1 MKRRLYFKM
10 RLIRKIGFEKGVTM
24 SMPKLM
30 SALVAMLI
38 PFSTFAVVPLVVDD
52 ADPVD
57 PRHLQISSGLQFNRT
72 ASANLYDY
80 SVNPVYGITSRSEFG
95 VTFGYQSQNGN
106 GNDANG
112 ISDLILET
120 KWRLIGTS
128 TNLFKLSVRFDLTLP
143 TAPERLG
150 LGTGEPDADI
160 ILIATRNWGN
170 TYLDWNIGY
179 NAVDAAH
186 SNFNDDHWF
195 LGQAVRQQLS
205 DRWTVIGDAYVTL
218 PQGKS
223 GGSTNFN
230 FEGGFQFN
238 LGQNFLVSV
247 LAGSAVGQNSPELT
261 GYFGFTWTF

>member
-1 MKRRLYFKM
+1 MKATLVIVP
-10 RLIRKIGFEKGVTM
+10 LATLASSHV
-24 SMPKLM
+24 
-30 SALVAMLI
+30 AL
-38 PFSTFAVVPLVVDD
+38 AVVPLVVDD
-52 ADPVD
+52 ADTD
-57 PRHLQISSGLQFNRT
+57 DFEHLQFNSGLQFSRT
-72 ASANLYDY
+72 ASENLYDY

-106 GNDANG
+106 GNDTDG

-120 KWRLIGTS
+120 KWRLIGTA
-128 TNLFKLSVRFDLTLP
+128 TNLFKLSVRFDLKLP
-143 TAPERLG
+143 TASEP
-150 LGTGEPDADI
+150 LGTGEPDANI

-179 NAVDAAH
+179 TAVDAAY

-223 GGSTNFN
+223 GSSANFN
-230 FEGGFQFN
+230 FEGGVQFN
-238 LGQNFLVSV
+238 VRENITLSALV
-247 LAGSAVGQNSPELT
+247 GSAVGQDSPDLT
-261 GYFGFTWTF
+261 SYFGFTWTF